1 MCYYIE
7 MRPILLKFS
16 KTKIDKAGES
26 LKTSSATRIESDEA
40 LEILSGWRAFHTAP
54 LNIFAT
60 ALRVRIK
67 KTCKSTGWI
76 VAQRLKRT
84 PSIVLKLKTHKTMRL
99 STMQDIGGVRAVLN
113 TVQEI
118 YDLVH
123 VYRTSRSS
131 HKLFALHDYIATPK
145 QDGYRSVHLIYR
157 LNKDPQI
164 FIEIQVRSYLQH
176 IWATAVEVFGTLKN
190 SSFKSG
196 YGDKRWLEL
205 FSYLSTIFSMKEG
218 TPVLKDHS
226 SLSREQVLGRLKR
239 MIKDLKAIEQLTV
252 YTAIY
257 KITAQKTKSKG
268 KSGGYS
274 IIFLD
279 SNNNTISVQSFGV
292 EKIEEATSTYI
303 DLEKKFYNDANINVV
318 LVNAGDIKKLEV
330 SYPNYFMDT
339 RSLIQYLSQIM
350 LDEF

>member
-1 MCYYIE
+1 MK
-7 MRPILLKFS
+7 PILLKFS

-26 LKTSSATRIESDEA
+26 LKTSSALGNDSNEA
-40 LEILSGWRAFHTAP
+40 LEILSGWRAFHAVP

-60 ALRVRIK
+60 ALRERIK
-67 KTCKSTGWI
+67 KTCKTSGWI

-113 TVQEI
+113 TVQEV

-123 VYRTSRSS
+123 VYRTSRTS

-145 QDGYRSVHLIYR
+145 EDGYRSVHLIYQV
-157 LNKDPQI
+157 NKTPNI

-176 IWATAVEVFGTLKN
+176 IWATAVEVFGTLK
-190 SSFKSG
+190 STSFKSG
-196 YGDKRWLEL
+196 YGEKRWLEL
-205 FSYLSTIFSMKEG
+205 FAYLSTIFSIKEG

-226 SLSREQVLGRLKR
+226 ILSREQVSGRLKR
-239 MIKDLKAIEQLTV
+239 MIKDMKAIEQLSV

-257 KITAQKTKSKG
+257 KITAQETRSKG

-274 IIFLD
+274 IIVLD
-279 SNNNTISVQSFGV
+279 STKNTISIQTFGA
-292 EKIEEATSTYI
+292 EKIEEATSAYI
-303 DLEKKFYNDANINVV
+303 DLEKKFYDDTNINVV
-318 LVNAGDIKKLEV
+318 LVNAGDVKKLEA

-339 RSLIQYLSQIM
+339 RILIRYLSQIM